1 MSDRSNITP
10 VIVLVYYIASD
21 IEDHGFPE
29 CSIPTSYRESGPS
42 GVQGNASWTYLGDL
56 IFILLLYMCI
66 LAYSINVY
74 MYVRAQKSRIV
85 ATNVV

>member
-10 VIVLVYYIASD
+10 VIVLVYHIASD

-42 GVQGNASWTYLGDL
+42 GVQGNASWTYLEDL
-56 IFILLLYMCI
+56 FYYCI
-66 LAYSINVY
+66 CVFWRIQL
-74 MYVRAQKSRIV
+74 MYICM
-85 ATNVV
+85 